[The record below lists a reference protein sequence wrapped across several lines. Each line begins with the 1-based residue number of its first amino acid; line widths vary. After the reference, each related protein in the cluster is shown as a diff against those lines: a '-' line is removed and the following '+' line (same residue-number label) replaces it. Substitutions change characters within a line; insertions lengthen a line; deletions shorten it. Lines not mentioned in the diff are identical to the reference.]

1 MGVLSA
7 VSKVYTVYMRD
18 GQTAKKIATAAR
30 SILDQHGYQAVTLR
44 RVAVA
49 VGITPMAVYR
59 HYPDHEGVLNVL
71 ADSGFAELA
80 GRLTGLPLSG
90 DIEERL
96 SQILD
101 ANLNFAFENPRLFE
115 LMFLQR
121 REGARRFPKDFK
133 ARKSPTANVMADVLR
148 RGMEAGYFREDDP
161 WEITFEMGALLQ
173 GLMMLFLGGRVGLS
187 QSRFRSYCH
196 RSFRRY
202 LNGIRK

>member
-1 MGVLSA
+1 
-7 VSKVYTVYMRD
+7 MRD
-18 GQTAKKIATAAR
+18 GQTAKKIAKAAR

-59 HYPDHEGVLNVL
+59 HYPDHEGLLNVL
-71 ADSGFAELA
+71 ADSGFTELA

-90 DIEERL
+90 DIEEGL

-133 ARKSPTANVMADVLR
+133 ARKSLTANVMADVLR

-187 QSRFRSYCH
+187 PSRFRSYCH